1 MLHGDVLGE
10 RARLT
15 PAKTALVVVAG
26 GERLSYAELDRR
38 AERCAALW
46 RSQGLAPGE
55 RVAVLA
61 GNSVELLEAF
71 FAAGKSGVVLV
82 PLNTRATAHEHRAV
96 LEDCAAAALFYEAEH
111 GATAAALAEVAGVR
125 LRVRFGAGE
134 GGDPEYRRLL
144 ERVPEEAVRGPRPAP
159 EDPYCLLYTSGTT
172 GRPKGVVIPHRMV
185 AWNAYNTVVGW
196 QLRESD
202 VSPVFTPLYHAGGLG
217 VFLLPLFAVGGTVVL
232 HRGFDAAEVLAAI
245 EREGSTVIL
254 GVPTILQMLAE
265 APGFETADLS
275 RVRWLISG
283 GAPLPRSVIETY
295 HRRSLVLRQGYGLTE
310 VGVNCFAMSDEEAYT
325 KAGSIGKPL
334 MFTEVKLV
342 DEAGAEVAAGE
353 VGELCFR
360 GPHVSSGYWGNPE
373 ATAKAY
379 DGEGWFHTGDLAR
392 RDEEGFFYIAGR
404 RKEMFI
410 SGGVNIY
417 PAEIESELL
426 AHPELADAAVV
437 GVPDERWGEVG
448 VAFVV
453 PAAPPGP
460 ASEELA
466 AYLEERLARYKV
478 PKRFVVV
485 DDLPRTPYGK
495 VVKGELKKGARRLL

>member
-1 MLHGDVLGE
+1 
-10 RARLT
+10 
-15 PAKTALVVVAG
+15 
-26 GERLSYAELDRR
+26 
-38 AERCAALW
+38 
-46 RSQGLAPGE
+46 
-55 RVAVLA
+55 
-61 GNSVELLEAF
+61 
-71 FAAGKSGVVLV
+71 
-82 PLNTRATAHEHRAV
+82 
-96 LEDCAAAALFYEAEH
+96 
-111 GATAAALAEVAGVR
+111 
-125 LRVRFGAGE
+125 
-134 GGDPEYRRLL
+134 
-144 ERVPEEAVRGPRPAP
+144 
-159 EDPYCLLYTSGTT
+159 
-172 GRPKGVVIPHRMV
+172 
-185 AWNAYNTVVGW
+185 
-196 QLRESD
+196 
-202 VSPVFTPLYHAGGLG
+202 
-217 VFLLPLFAVGGTVVL
+217 
-232 HRGFDAAEVLAAI
+232 
-245 EREGSTVIL
+245 
-254 GVPTILQMLAE
+254 
-265 APGFETADLS
+265 
-275 RVRWLISG
+275 
-283 GAPLPRSVIETY
+283 
-295 HRRSLVLRQGYGLTE
+295 
-310 VGVNCFAMSDEEAYT
+310 MSDEEAYT